1 MADGNGDALDTMG
14 SLFVSLRNSAAS
26 MRVFE
31 RGITVVQGNVTN
43 VNTPGYA
50 RQRQILIAQKADVDT
65 GLAGGVS
72 SGGTLDLRSEYA
84 EQSVRR
90 SLNAWGEA
98 DELSSQLSRL
108 EPVFDVSEDAGVGG
122 ALQGLFEAFSALSV
136 SPNDS
141 SARQVVLQRAGVLAS
156 SLQQASTGLSSSLA
170 DAGRALRSETAKVN
184 STIEKIQ
191 QLNHQFKQ
199 DYNAQSDA
207 GLNAQLTT
215 LIEDLSESMDFTML
229 RSADGSVNI
238 YAGGQTPVLLGERIY
253 ELSADTGGTPAR
265 LLDQEGNDILP
276 NISSGR
282 IAALGQLLNETIP
295 GYMSE
300 FDSLAATVADTINAQ
315 LGAGLD
321 RNGNTPT
328 VNLFSYDAAL
338 GAARTISVTALTG
351 DEIAAASAGAPG
363 GNGNATALAAL
374 ADENLIDGGTFTQFY
389 GAIVSRAG
397 QDLSAATAD
406 AEIQSSLSIQARQL
420 RDDISKVNLDEEAI
434 ALLEFQRA
442 YEAAAKMVMTL
453 NEMTEIALGMIG

>member
-1 MADGNGDALDTMG
+1 
-14 SLFVSLRNSAAS
+14 

-50 RQRQILIAQKADVDT
+50 RQRQILIAQRADVNT

-72 SGGTLDLRSEYA
+72 SGGTLDLRSDYA

-90 SLNAWGEA
+90 SLNSWGQA

-108 EPVFDVSEDAGVGG
+108 EPAFDVREGAGVGG
-122 ALQGLFEAFSALSV
+122 ALQGLFQAFSALSV
-136 SPNDS
+136 APNDS
-141 SARQVVLQRAGVLAS
+141 SARQVVLQRAGLLAS
-156 SLQQASTGLSSSLA
+156 SLQQASVGLSSALA
-170 DAGRALRSETAKVN
+170 DAGRSLRSEVSKVN
-184 STIEKIQ
+184 STLEKLQ
-191 QLNHQFKQ
+191 KLNHQFRQ

-215 LIEDLSESMDFTML
+215 LLEDLSESMDFTML

-238 YAGGQTPVLLGERIY
+238 YAGGQTPVLIGERVY
-253 ELSADTGGTPAR
+253 ALTADLGGSPAR
-265 LLDQEGNDILP
+265 LLDQQGNDILP

-295 GYMSE
+295 GYMSD
-300 FDSLAATVADTINAQ
+300 FDRLATTVADTINAQ
-315 LGAGLD
+315 LAAGLD
-321 RNGNTPT
+321 RGGNAPT
-328 VNLFSYDAAL
+328 VDLFTYDSAL

-363 GNGNATALAAL
+363 GNGNAAALTALADA
-374 ADENLIDGGTFTQFY
+374 NLIDGGTFTQFY
-389 GAIVSRAG
+389 GAIASRAG
-397 QDLSAATAD
+397 QDLKAANANLQ
-406 AEIQSSLSIQARQL
+406 IQSSLSIQARQL

-442 YEAAAKMVMTL
+442 YEAAARMVMTL
-453 NEMTEIALGMIG
+453 DEMTEIALNMIR

>member
-1 MADGNGDALDTMG
+1 MG

-50 RQRQILIAQKADVDT
+50 RQRQILIAQRADVNT

-72 SGGTLDLRSEYA
+72 SGGTLDLRSDYA

-90 SLNAWGEA
+90 SLNSWGQA

-108 EPVFDVSEDAGVGG
+108 EPAFDVREGAGVGG
-122 ALQGLFEAFSALSV
+122 ALQGLFQAFSALSV
-136 SPNDS
+136 APNDS
-141 SARQVVLQRAGVLAS
+141 SARQVVLQRAGLLAS
-156 SLQQASTGLSSSLA
+156 SLQQASVGLSSALA
-170 DAGRALRSETAKVN
+170 DAGRSLRSEVSKVN
-184 STIEKIQ
+184 STLEKLQ
-191 QLNHQFKQ
+191 KLNHQFRQ

-215 LIEDLSESMDFTML
+215 LLEDLSESMDFTML

-238 YAGGQTPVLLGERIY
+238 YAGGQTPVLIGERVY
-253 ELSADTGGTPAR
+253 ALTADLGGSPAR
-265 LLDQEGNDILP
+265 LLVQQGNDILP

-295 GYMSE
+295 GYMSD
-300 FDSLAATVADTINAQ
+300 FDRLATTVADTINAQ
-315 LGAGLD
+315 LAAGLD
-321 RNGNTPT
+321 RGGNAPT
-328 VNLFSYDAAL
+328 VDLFTYDSAL

-363 GNGNATALAAL
+363 GNGNAAALTALADA
-374 ADENLIDGGTFTQFY
+374 NLIDGGTFTQFY
-389 GAIVSRAG
+389 GAIASRAG
-397 QDLSAATAD
+397 QDLKAANANLQ
-406 AEIQSSLSIQARQL
+406 IQSSLSIQARQL

-442 YEAAAKMVMTL
+442 YEAAARMVMTL
-453 NEMTEIALGMIG
+453 DEMTEIALNMIR